1 MNLIM
6 VLIALG
12 VELRLGDFDR
22 YRNLAWF
29 ERYAYWLESRLA
41 GAGFWNGAGGV
52 LVTLS
57 IPLLLLGVLVYLA
70 GEAHFLLGFI
80 LSLLVLIYSF
90 GPALNSLVSRYADA
104 LSSDDDGACREIL
117 EQILYGEDAAGGT
130 DPDRV
135 ISSIMVRA
143 HEYLF
148 AIVFWFVLLGAV
160 GALMYCLVLNLAHRH
175 ENTDN
180 GYAGA
185 IRDLH
190 NILMW
195 PSARLQALG
204 FALGGSLVS
213 ALESWRTVSG
223 NTLDISR
230 EVIAVSGFGALHYT
244 PAGGVDADA
253 GVDTD
258 AEEGAGAEEDAGAD
272 KEVFIARIRE
282 TLALINRTLIVWL
295 IVLGLMTIAGWIS

>member
-1 MNLIM
+1 M

-12 VELRLGDFDR
+12 VEVRLGNFDR

-29 ERYAYWLESRLA
+29 EHYATWLEARL
-41 GAGFWNGAGGV
+41 GGHGFWNGAGG
-52 LVTLS
+52 LLLTLF
-57 IPLLLLGVLVYLA
+57 IPLVLLGVLVYLA
-70 GEAHFLLGFI
+70 SEAHFILGFL

-90 GPALNSLVSRYADA
+90 GPALNSLVNRYTDA
-104 LSSDDDGACREIL
+104 LSGNDDNACREIL
-117 EQILYGEDAAGGT
+117 DQILYGDADAGET
-130 DPDRV
+130 DHDRV
-135 ISSIMVRA
+135 ISSIMLRA

-148 AIVFWFVLLGAV
+148 AVVFWFLLLGAV
-160 GALMYCLVLNLAHRH
+160 GALMYCLVVNLARRY
-175 ENTDN
+175 EKID
-180 GYAGA
+180 GAYAGA
-185 IRDLH
+185 VRDLH

-195 PSARLQALG
+195 PSARLLALG

-230 EVIAVSGFGALHYT
+230 EVIAVSGFGALHHD
-244 PAGGVDADA
+244 PAN
-253 GVDTD
+253 
-258 AEEGAGAEEDAGAD
+258 EEHTGAD
-272 KEVFIARIRE
+272 KEVFIARLRE

>member
-12 VELRLGDFDR
+12 VEMRLGDFDR
-22 YRNLAWF
+22 YRNLSWF
-29 ERYAYWLESRLA
+29 EHYTNWLESRLSA
-41 GAGFWNGAGGV
+41 TGFWNGAGGV
-52 LVTLS
+52 LVTLV

-70 GEAHFLLGFI
+70 AEVHFLLGFL
-80 LSLLVLIYSF
+80 LSLLVLVYSF
-90 GPALNSLVSRYADA
+90 GPALNSLVSRYTDA
-104 LSSDDDGACREIL
+104 LSGNDDGACREIL
-117 EQILYGEDAAGGT
+117 DRILYGDAGADDT

-135 ISSIMVRA
+135 ISSIMLRA

-148 AIVFWFVLLGAV
+148 AVIFWFVLLGAV
-160 GALMYCLVLNLAHRH
+160 GALLYCLMLNLAHRH
-175 ENTDN
+175 EKTDS
-180 GYAGA
+180 GYARA

-195 PSARLQALG
+195 PSARLLALG

-223 NTLDISR
+223 NTLEISR
-230 EVIAVSGFGALHYT
+230 EVIAVAGFGALHYV
-244 PAGGVDADA
+244 PVSGVDMEAEAD
-253 GVDTD
+253 T
-258 AEEGAGAEEDAGAD
+258 EAGADTATEQDTGAD

-282 TLALINRTLIVWL
+282 ALALVNRTLIVWL
-295 IVLGLMTIAGWIS
+295 MVLGLMTIAGWVS

>member
-29 ERYAYWLESRLA
+29 ERYASWLESRLA
-41 GAGFWNGAGGV
+41 ETGFWNGAGGV
-52 LVTLS
+52 LATLS

-70 GEAHFLLGFI
+70 GEAHFLLGFV

-90 GPALNSLVSRYADA
+90 GPALNALVSRYADA
-104 LSSDDDGACREIL
+104 LSSDDDSACREIL
-117 EQILYGEDAAGGT
+117 DQILYGEDAAGGT

-135 ISSIMVRA
+135 ISSIMLRA

-175 ENTDN
+175 EKTES
-180 GYAGA
+180 GYAGS

-195 PSARLQALG
+195 PSARLLALG

-223 NTLDISR
+223 NTLEISR
-230 EVIAVSGFGALHYT
+230 EVIAVSGFGALHYS
-244 PAGGVDADA
+244 PAG

-258 AEEGAGAEEDAGAD
+258 AEEDADAQEDSGAD
-272 KEVFIARIRE
+272 KEVFIARIGE

>member
-12 VELRLGDFDR
+12 VEIRLGNFDR

-29 ERYAYWLESRLA
+29 EHYAAWLETRL
-41 GAGFWNGAGGV
+41 GGFSFWNGAGGL

-57 IPLLLLGVLVYLA
+57 IPLVLLGVLVYLA
-70 GEAHFLLGFI
+70 GQLHFVLGFL

-90 GPALNSLVSRYADA
+90 GPALNTIVNSYVDA
-104 LSSDDDGACREIL
+104 LSGNDDNACREIL
-117 EQILYGEDAAGGT
+117 GQLLYGDAEPAET
-130 DPDRV
+130 DHERV
-135 ISSIMVRA
+135 VSSIMLRA

-148 AIVFWFVLLGAV
+148 AVIFWFLLLGTV
-160 GALMYCLVLNLAHRH
+160 GALMYCLVVNLAHRYK
-175 ENTDN
+175 TIDG

-185 IRDLH
+185 VRDLH

-195 PSARLQALG
+195 PSSRLLALG

-213 ALESWRTVSG
+213 SLESWRTVSG

-230 EVIAVSGFGALHYT
+230 EVITVSGFGALHYD
-244 PAGGVDADA
+244 PAN
-253 GVDTD
+253 
-258 AEEGAGAEEDAGAD
+258 EEETGAD
-272 KEVFIARIRE
+272 KEVFIGRIRE

-295 IVLGLMTIAGWIS
+295 IVLGLMTIAGWIT